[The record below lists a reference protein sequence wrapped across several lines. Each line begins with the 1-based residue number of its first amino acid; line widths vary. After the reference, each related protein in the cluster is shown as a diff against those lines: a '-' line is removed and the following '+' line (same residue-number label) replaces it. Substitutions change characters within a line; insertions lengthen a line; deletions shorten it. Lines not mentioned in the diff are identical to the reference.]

1 MNFNSTRKIKNFP
14 GFFLYCYILDMKYNL
29 SELVMTF
36 YNLGWIINK
45 LNFIATDWNEFCY
58 YQCPDQIKI
67 SVKIID
73 YENIIVK
80 LNYDNNRLLK
90 VSFNNLYSLI
100 NDLFDADENIELI
113 NKVKENQKRVNKID
127 EDFEE

>member
-29 SELVMTF
+29 SELVKTF

-58 YQCPDQIKI
+58 YQCPDQIKFF
-67 SVKIID
+67 S
-73 YENIIVK
+73 
-80 LNYDNNRLLK
+80 
-90 VSFNNLYSLI
+90 
-100 NDLFDADENIELI
+100 
-113 NKVKENQKRVNKID
+113 
-127 EDFEE
+127 

>member
-14 GFFLYCYILDMKYNL
+14 GFYFIAIFWCMKYNL

-58 YQCPDQIKI
+58 YQCPDHIKI

>member
-1 MNFNSTRKIKNFP
+1 
-14 GFFLYCYILDMKYNL
+14 MKYNL

-58 YQCPDQIKI
+58 YQYPDQIKI

>member
-1 MNFNSTRKIKNFP
+1 
-14 GFFLYCYILDMKYNL
+14 MKYNL

-113 NKVKENQKRVNKID
+113 NKAKENQKRIDKIAK
-127 EDFEE
+127 DFEE

>member
-1 MNFNSTRKIKNFP
+1 MNFNSIRKIKNFP
-14 GFFLYCYILDMKYNL
+14 GFYFIAIFWCMKYNL

-36 YNLGWIINK
+36 YNLGWVINK
-45 LNFIATDWNEFCY
+45 LNFIASDWNEFCY
-58 YQCPDQIKI
+58 YQYPDQIKI

-113 NKVKENQKRVNKID
+113 YKAKENQKRIDKIAK
-127 EDFEE
+127 DFEE

>member
-1 MNFNSTRKIKNFP
+1 
-14 GFFLYCYILDMKYNL
+14 
-29 SELVMTF
+29 MTF
-36 YNLGWIINK
+36 YNLGWVINK
-45 LNFIATDWNEFCY
+45 LNFIASDWNEFCY
-58 YQCPDQIKI
+58 YQCPGQIKI

-100 NDLFDADENIELI
+100 NDLFDADENVELI

-127 EDFEE
+127 EDFED

>member
-14 GFFLYCYILDMKYNL
+14 GFYFIAIFWCMKYNL

-58 YQCPDQIKI
+58 YQCPEQIKI

-127 EDFEE
+127 EDF